1 MNPTNDSTETHRL
14 ARAFFGRESC
24 VRFEHNSLGTWMML
38 GRKNGTGWVWQKA
51 KLSPA
56 EVGDILCVVHGKTDK
71 VGFFHT
77 FEKDGVKKETRITVS
92 KAQDGPNVFFRIE
105 EHAKP
110 LNPGEQEVLAVFLQR
125 VLHDGCVD
133 GWRPDVQGVAAA

>member
-1 MNPTNDSTETHRL
+1 MNKTTETKNIERL

-24 VRFEHNSLGTWMML
+24 VRFEQNGQGTWMML
-38 GRKNGTGWVWQKA
+38 GRKNGTGWAWQKA

-56 EVGDILCVVHGKTDK
+56 EVGDVLCVLNGRTDK

-77 FEKDGVKKETRITVS
+77 FEKEGVKKETRINVNR
-92 KAQDGPNVFFRIE
+92 AEDGPNVFFRIE

-110 LNPGEQEVLAVFLQR
+110 LNMGEQEVLKVFLLR
-125 VLHDGCVD
+125 ALFDGCQDDWQPATEV
-133 GWRPDVQGVAAA
+133 VVA